1 MKKLVIVSPL
11 PPTKSG
17 IADYVYEQIPYLNK
31 FYDIVCV
38 VKSGKEKKLAQ
49 SLDDVKGLSILTA
62 DEFLNS
68 EIQLHGEN
76 IIYHVGNN
84 IHHEHC
90 IDLCLKHP
98 GIIVL
103 HDYSLHHLVT
113 ELTLA
118 KGDVEGYKRILS
130 ESHGEL
136 GEMIADRRNQG
147 IYNELIPFMVPANLF
162 LLKDA
167 KGIIVHSNWSLMHV
181 KVNIAGVPA
190 VKIPMHYVDKDSSVD
205 SLTRLEARS
214 QLGIDKNLMVFSSIG
229 FITPP
234 KQIQLTL
241 KALGKIKDELPDFKF
256 ILVGEPFDKHWL
268 NNIIEENGLKE
279 KVIVTGFVSLEDM
292 HLYIAS
298 SDFSISLRY
307 PSAGETSATLMR
319 SIGKGVPSIIF
330 NYASYSDFSSK
341 VAFKIKLDTHNT
353 LYLENAIKELCANQ
367 DKRNELG
374 KNCLSVISTE
384 HKVENVIAKY
394 AHFIDSIF
402 TS

>member
-1 MKKLVIVSPL
+1 MKKLIIISPL

-17 IADYVYEQIPYLNK
+17 IADYVYEQIPYLRN
-31 FYDIVCV
+31 FFDIYCV
-38 VKSGKEKKLAQ
+38 VKGDKEKELAQ
-49 SLDDVKGLSILTA
+49 SLEDIKDLNVFTA

-68 EIQLHGEN
+68 NSHLHNES
-76 IIYHVGNN
+76 IVYHVGNN

-90 IDLCLKHP
+90 IDISLKHP

-118 KGDVEGYKRILS
+118 KGDADGYKKILI

-136 GEMIADRRNQG
+136 GEVIADRRNQG

-181 KVNIAGVPA
+181 KVNVAGVPA
-190 VKIPMHYVDKDSSVD
+190 VKIPMHYVDKDKTVD
-205 SLTRLEARS
+205 SLTQNEARIK
-214 QLGIDKNLMVFSSIG
+214 LGIDENLMVFSSIG

-256 ILVGEPFDKHWL
+256 ILVGEPFDKDWL
-268 NNIIEENGLKE
+268 NDIIEENGLRDN
-279 KVIVTGFVSLEDM
+279 VVVTGFISLEDM

-298 SDFSISLRY
+298 SDFSVSLRY

-341 VAFKIKLDTHNT
+341 IAYKIKLDTHNT
-353 LYLENAIKELCANQ
+353 MYLENAIKALCA
-367 DKRNELG
+367 DKEMRSELG
-374 KNCLSVISTE
+374 ENCLKVISTV
-384 HKVENVIAKY
+384 HNVENVIEKY
-394 AHFIDSIF
+394 THFINTIYAN
-402 TS
+402 